1 MGWFGSLRRK
11 LRAGRRLSAGDW
23 RVMARAWFWLLL
35 VDAGL
40 RLLPFPRVQRVV
52 PPVAHSLAGSPEETA
67 AAIRRLR
74 RLVDIAA
81 RNHLYPM
88 TCLRRAL
95 VLQRMLA
102 QAGIATKLQF
112 GVRKEAGALAAHA
125 WLEYDGQPI
134 GQPEAIAAR
143 YAPLATVGENR

>member
-1 MGWFGSLRRK
+1 VGWVALLRRK
-11 LRAGRRLSAGDW
+11 LRSARRLSASDW
-23 RVMARAWFWLLL
+23 RVLARAWYLLL
-35 VDAGL
+35 LADVGL
-40 RLLPFPRVQRVV
+40 RVLPFRRVQRGV
-52 PPVAHSLAGSPEETA
+52 PPAADVLVGPSEEIA
-67 AAIRRLR
+67 ATLRRLR
-74 RLVDIAA
+74 QLVDMAA

-102 QAGIATKLQF
+102 QRGIATKLEI

-143 YAPLATVGENR
+143 YAPLATVRETR

>member
-1 MGWFGSLRRK
+1 MGWFRSLRRK
-11 LRAGRRLSAGDW
+11 LRAARRFSAGDW
-23 RVMARAWFWLLL
+23 RVLARAWCLLLL
-35 VDAGL
+35 VDVGL
-40 RLLPFPRVQRVV
+40 RVLPFRRVQRVV
-52 PPVAHSLAGSPEETA
+52 PPVAYGLAGSAEETA

-102 QAGIATKLQF
+102 QRGIATKLQF

-143 YAPLATVGENR
+143 YAPLAARGEIQ